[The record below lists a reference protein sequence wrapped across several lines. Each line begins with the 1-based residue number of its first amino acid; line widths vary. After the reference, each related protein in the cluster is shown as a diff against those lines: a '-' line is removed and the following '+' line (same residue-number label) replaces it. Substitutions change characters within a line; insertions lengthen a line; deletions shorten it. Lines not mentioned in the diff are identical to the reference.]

1 MDDMESFQGGLV
13 GFCNQ
18 KRIQKSPL
26 TVLLI
31 SSCHVTFPKGK
42 VVFLNHYL
50 SAATLKLWGCK

>member
-42 VVFLNHYL
+42 VVFLNHHSFSGYVK
-50 SAATLKLWGCK
+50 TLGV